1 MKTQKS
7 FVQDWKARCEQA
19 GTADASVTFT
29 FDNYKDEA
37 RKAGIEG
44 MVLLRNENRALPFTV
59 SDTVAV
65 FGSRQWYEKAHSK
78 WGFLPG
84 GAGAGS
90 VWGRIEMSP
99 TDALRLQADNG
110 RFRLYDVIS
119 EKYKADPETYV
130 PSDEDIADAK
140 AAGVNKA
147 MFIVSR
153 LEGEGGTEELWLG
166 ERGRPDSEAA
176 PGEWYLSH
184 DESAMIKR
192 LCDSFDQVIVVLNS
206 GNIID
211 TNWVKYGLDGRF
223 ADAVLCSWYGGHQ
236 GVFALAEVLSG
247 VTPPM
252 GKLAQTA
259 ADIKNYASTPY
270 FGRSNYSNYVDDIF
284 VGYRYFETFNVPVNY
299 EFGFGLTYT
308 TFDIT
313 DVTYAANDTH
323 ITVTAKVTNTGD
335 TTSKEVVQVYASAPQ
350 MGTGTAKLSKPAKEL
365 VGFAKTKFLAAGESE
380 ILTVSF
386 PIEEMASY
394 DDTGVTG
401 HCSAWVMEA
410 GDYTIYVGNS
420 VKNVVVAGVYTLPE
434 TKVTAQ
440 FTAKMTPVSLP
451 ERLLADGTYEQL
463 KAPAERLPQAAP
475 MPEVDSVRKEYD
487 KTITF
492 ADVVSGAHTAE
503 ELVSQMTVEELA
515 SFTACTDLKGSSGN
529 ASVGGNDAVQE
540 RYGVPLGR
548 CLDGPAS
555 PDTGRWS
562 YPSGLTIAC
571 SFNVDVAANCGIAG
585 GSFSTTDLAKYGCF
599 MWQATGV
606 NIHRS
611 PLGGRNF
618 EYYSEDPLIT
628 GVMAAATCLKAEQFG
643 IGTVVKHMAVNNQE
657 TDRGGC
663 DSRVSERALR
673 EIYLKGFEI
682 ALKVAD
688 PVSVMT
694 SYNNINGVQ
703 SYLYREMLVDVARD
717 EWGWTGMYMSDW
729 DDIGFNTADMVN
741 AGHHVKMGANPPAR
755 VYSDVITA
763 HKEGKVSRMRLEE
776 NAADIVRALVR
787 SRNEG

>member
-1 MKTQKS
+1 MKTQDC
-7 FVQDWKARCEQA
+7 FVRDWRVRCEQA
-19 GTADASVTFT
+19 GTVDPTVTFT

-37 RKAGIEG
+37 RKAGTEG
-44 MVLLRNENRALPFTV
+44 MVLLRNENRALPFTP

-90 VWGRIEMSP
+90 VWGAIEMSP
-99 TDALRLQADNG
+99 TDALRVQADNG

-119 EKYKADPETYV
+119 EKYKAEPEAYV
-130 PSDEDIADAK
+130 PSDEDLADAK

-153 LEGEGGTEELWLG
+153 LEGEGGTEEMWLG

-176 PGEWYLSH
+176 PGEWYLSAE
-184 DESAMIKR
+184 ESTMIKR
-192 LCDSFDQVIVVLNS
+192 LCDSFDQVIVVLNT

-223 ADAVLCSWYGGHQ
+223 VDAVLCAWYGGHQ
-236 GVFALAEVLSG
+236 GVYALAEVLSG
-247 VTPPM
+247 ITPPM

-313 DVTYAANDTH
+313 DVTYAADDTH

-350 MGTGTAKLSKPAKEL
+350 MGTGVAKLSKPAKEL
-365 VGFAKTKFLAAGESE
+365 VGFAKTKFLAVGESE
-380 ILTVSF
+380 TLTVSF

-401 HCSAWVMEA
+401 HRSAWVMEA

-440 FTAKMTPVSLP
+440 LSAKMTPVKLP
-451 ERLLADGTYEQL
+451 ERLLADGSYEQL
-463 KAPAERLPQAAP
+463 KAPDKRLPQAAP

-487 KTITF
+487 KIITF
-492 ADVVSGAHTAE
+492 ADVVSGAHTAA

-515 SFTACTDLKGSSGN
+515 SFTACTDREGSSQKAG
-529 ASVGGNDAVQE
+529 VGGNDTVQE
-540 RYGVPLGR
+540 RYGVPVAA

-585 GSFSTTDLAKYGCF
+585 GNFSSTPLAHYGCF

-606 NIHRS
+606 NIHRN

-628 GVMAAATCLKAEQFG
+628 GVMAAATALKAEQFG

-703 SYLYREMLVDVARD
+703 SYLYREMLWDVVRE

-729 DDIGFNTADMVN
+729 DDVGDTPGMVN
-741 AGHHVKMGANPPAR
+741 AGHHIKMGGNPPAR
-755 VYSDVITA
+755 VYADVIA
-763 HKEGKVSRMRLEE
+763 AYKEGKVSRMRLEE